1 MKKTNLFSIVYIL
14 SFVTVVIL
22 FFSVSPALAEEQ
34 SGSWRKT
41 YDVIMMWVNF
51 LILAGALYW
60 LLKKPIGEF
69 IQNQKEDTERELQ
82 KAEEQKNIA
91 VEKIRES
98 KAMLEEG
105 KEKFALMKERIIAQ
119 GENAKEQI
127 IQSAEEQSK
136 FMINEAKRKTES
148 MLLRAKSKLRNE
160 IIDEAFDIAL
170 QKMPSE
176 ITDEDKQRC
185 VEKFITS
192 LAA

>member
-1 MKKTNLFSIVYIL
+1 
-14 SFVTVVIL
+14 
-22 FFSVSPALAEEQ
+22 
-34 SGSWRKT
+34 
-41 YDVIMMWVNF
+41 
-51 LILAGALYW
+51 
-60 LLKKPIGEF
+60 
-69 IQNQKEDTERELQ
+69 
-82 KAEEQKNIA
+82 
-91 VEKIRES
+91 
-98 KAMLEEG
+98 
-105 KEKFALMKERIIAQ
+105 MKERIIAQ